1 MIHILLIL
9 STILHP
15 FFVSVTDINYK
26 QKTKTV
32 EISSKLFFDDL
43 EKTLEREHHESL
55 DIVHPKDKAKINT
68 YIQTYAQQHLKI
80 KINNKWQTLQYIGYE
95 ISGDAAW
102 CYFEINNIKNI
113 KNMLISNDLLLNI
126 HPEQTNILN
135 VQVNGKEKNQKLNA
149 EEKIFNWLEI

>member
-15 FFVSVTDINYK
+15 FFVSVTDINYQ

-43 EKTLEREHHESL
+43 EKTLEREHQESL
-55 DIVHPKDKAKINT
+55 DIVHPKDKIQINT
-68 YIQTYAQQHLKI
+68 YIQTYVQQHLKI
-80 KINNKWQTLQYIGYE
+80 KINNKWQTLKYVGYE
-95 ISGDAAW
+95 ITNDAAW
-102 CYFEINNIKNI
+102 CYFEIDNIYNIKD
-113 KNMLISNDLLLNI
+113 MLISNDLLLNI

-135 VQVNGKEKNQKLNA
+135 VQVNGKEKNQKLSA